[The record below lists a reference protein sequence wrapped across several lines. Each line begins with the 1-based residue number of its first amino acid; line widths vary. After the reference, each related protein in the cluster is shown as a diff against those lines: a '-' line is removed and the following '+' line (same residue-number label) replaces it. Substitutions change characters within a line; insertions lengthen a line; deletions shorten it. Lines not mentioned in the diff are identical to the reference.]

1 MVDDTR
7 DGKAPRKMR
16 IKNSQTRAVR
26 SNAEPA
32 ADLNKIVAE
41 NVYNIRRTLNL
52 TQEKMAAR
60 TGMTLAALGSL
71 ERGQK
76 NITLASMA
84 QIAASYGV
92 DPHAL
97 ICGPEYG
104 VDSGGGLALDTLAR
118 MTHSIDARVQA
129 LLVKHGPVSI
139 SQAHLASILGALF
152 DALGNAEPFQP
163 RQAKPR
169 PDRAS
174 KAADDGGSDGAS
186 RA

>member
-1 MVDDTR
+1 
-7 DGKAPRKMR
+7 MR
-16 IKNSQTRAVR
+16 IKNSQTRAVK

-41 NVYNIRRTLNL
+41 NVYSIRRALDL

-60 TGMTLAALGSL
+60 TGLTLAALGSL
-71 ERGQK
+71 ERGHK
-76 NITLASMA
+76 NITLASVA

-97 ICGPEYG
+97 ICGPTYG
-104 VDSGGGLALDTLAR
+104 SGESAGLTLDILAR

-152 DALGNAEPFQP
+152 DALGNVEPYQP
-163 RQAKPR
+163 RHAKP
-169 PDRAS
+169 AQ
-174 KAADDGGSDGAS
+174 DGTSNGITSS
-186 RA
+186 